1 MKNLNERLKHLKERI
16 EHNSITIMIM
26 GLGSVGLYLLDYIL
40 SKNDPSIHV
49 VVVGRNY
56 EKLEMDV
63 NIVRI
68 SALIRDQNKSII
80 SIESECDFNN
90 INDICKCIK
99 KHSPDFIV
107 NTSRVYSGLKYG
119 SISWHNFRAYGIWSP
134 LAINFIRNIMSA
146 CNMVDTN
153 AVVINASYSD
163 AVIPWL
169 KNAGHP
175 YPDFGSGN
183 LNHLIPRIKFAAS
196 QILKINDY
204 WNIDVIFATAHFHDV
219 VISKEG
225 QTEGQNPLLSMKY
238 KGKPIVLNETEL
250 YYLCK
255 IPMPVD
261 AKRNMMNASSNFD
274 IIFTIIEA
282 LRNNISKLFHS
293 PGAMGLPGGYPVRI
307 EGKGKQP
314 QAVIDESVFSL
325 ENMIL
330 VNKKSLFLD
339 GIESIEDGILI
350 YTDILLEKI
359 KKTFSVDLPKQVSF
373 TDINKV
379 AEFIIENIIKKSN

>member
-1 MKNLNERLKHLKERI
+1 MKDLNARLKSLKEKI
-16 EHNSITIMIM
+16 EEGDITIMIM
-26 GLGSVGLYLLDYIL
+26 GLGSVGLYLLDYII
-40 SKNDPSIHV
+40 SKNDPSIHI
-49 VVVGRNY
+49 VVVGRNF
-56 EKLEMDV
+56 EKMETDV

-68 SALIRDQNKSII
+68 SALIRNQNKSTV
-80 SIESECDFNN
+80 SIEGGCDFNN
-90 INDICKCIK
+90 INVICKCIK
-99 KHSPDFIV
+99 KYSPDFIV

-146 CNMVDTN
+146 CDMADTN
-153 AVVINASYSD
+153 AIVINASYSD

-196 QILKINDY
+196 QILGIKDY
-204 WNIDVIFATAHFHDV
+204 WNIVVFLATAHFHDV

-225 QTEGQNPLLSMKY
+225 RTEGQNPLLSLNY
-238 KGKPIVLNETEL
+238 NGKPLVINETEL
-250 YYLCK
+250 YNLCK

-274 IIFTIIEA
+274 IVFTVIEA
-282 LRNNISKLFHS
+282 LRNNTDKIFHS
-293 PGAMGLPGGYPVRI
+293 PGAIGLPGGYPVRI
-307 EGKGKQP
+307 DGKGKQP

-325 ENMIL
+325 KDMIT
-330 VNKKSLFLD
+330 VNKKSLALD
-339 GIESIEDGILI
+339 GIESTEDGTLT
-350 YTDILLEKI
+350 YTDILLEKV
-359 KKTFSVDLPKQVSF
+359 KKAFSIDLPKRVPF
-373 TDINKV
+373 ADIDTV
-379 AEFIIENIIKKSN
+379 AEFIIENIIKKNK